1 MSIWCSLPSIGFDE
15 NTDDPQPLGGQVR
28 SYASG
33 WSNHYPTTDNTVE
46 REAFINLATIPAWC
60 AGGADDD
67 FDSRGPWIRLG
78 VVAPEHNYLKPAEI
92 IGEDQATV
100 VLDEGAVRQ
109 LVGQLNDWL
118 ARPKVHEQG
127 NA

>member
-1 MSIWCSLPSIGFDE
+1 MTTSIVD
-15 NTDDPQPLGGQVR
+15 
-28 SYASG
+28 
-33 WSNHYPTTDNTVE
+33 
-46 REAFINLATIPAWC
+46 
-60 AGGADDD
+60 
-67 FDSRGPWIRLG
+67 GPWIRLG